1 MKYIA
6 QIWVLTTI
14 ASPLLLAVVLG
25 IIINNSSLSEI
36 FESYEI
42 IILMILVGSLF
53 SIPAMVVFGLIQRSL
68 KSSIP
73 IWRRKLTLS
82 IYSFLSVWI
91 TFYIVDEGF
100 ITRWTDQTVWPLIY
114 SLIIVI
120 GVWIFKLPN
129 TNSVVQ

>member
-6 QIWVLTTI
+6 QIWILTIIT
-14 ASPLLLAVVLG
+14 SPLVLAIVLG

-36 FESYEI
+36 FESYEFF
-42 IILMILVGSLF
+42 ILMFLVGSLF
-53 SIPAMVVFGLIQRSL
+53 SIPAMVVFGLLQRSL

-73 IWRRKLTLS
+73 IWKRKLILS

-114 SLIIVI
+114 SLIIVL
-120 GVWIFKLPN
+120 GVWIFRLPN
-129 TNSVVQ
+129 TNRLAQ

>member
-14 ASPLLLAVVLG
+14 ASPLVLAVVLG

-73 IWRRKLTLS
+73 FWRRKLLLS

-100 ITRWTDQTVWPLIY
+100 ITRWTDKTVWPLIY

-120 GVWIFKLPN
+120 GVWIFRLPN
-129 TNSVVQ
+129 TNSVV